1 MLARNI
7 INSLQSTL
15 ADPEKEKHEQ
25 ARIKAQANLERL
37 RKSRHIENGDADGDE
52 SSGSAKRGQR
62 IEDLQLNEYENLV
75 ALEVVA
81 PEDIPVGFDGTVYLP
96 NEVKETNRESL
107 IMEMM
112 MSIS

>member
-1 MLARNI
+1 LLARNI

-37 RKSRHIENGDADGDE
+37 RRSRHIENGGDGDGDGDE
-52 SSGSAKRGQR
+52 SGGSARRGHR

-81 PEDIPVGFDGTVYLP
+81 PEDIPVGFDGMLKMTAAHPRVAG
-96 NEVKETNRESL
+96 
-107 IMEMM
+107 
-112 MSIS
+112 